1 MKLFS
6 AEFYMNEPQP
16 NSIKELINQ
25 MYVEYDGKR
34 LKMKKGAEAVFQN
47 LKEKLSQEGIEK
59 ILTNA
64 FEG

>member
-1 MKLFS
+1 
-6 AEFYMNEPQP
+6 MNEPQP

-34 LKMKKGAEAVFQN
+34 FKMKKGAEAVFQN

-64 FEG
+64 FVG